1 MFLEIEHVE
10 GTANRQTDK
19 NKQAN
24 KPQFPQLV
32 QKFSK
37 WYGA

>member
-1 MFLEIEHVE
+1 MLLKIENVE
-10 GTANRQTDK
+10 QEHLTVRQTDK
-19 NKQAN
+19 
-24 KPQFPQLV
+24 PRFPQLV